1 MENDDDFG
9 QHGKE
14 IFEKIEKI
22 GSGTYGVVFKGY
34 KKNSNGTKEIVAIKK
49 MKIDLENEGI
59 PSTAL
64 REITILRELNHPNI
78 VRLLDVVLNNSKLYL
93 LFEFIECDLRK
104 FLINLKEKSLDENL
118 IKNFL
123 YKILDAVAYCHS
135 KKIIH
140 RDLKPQ
146 NILTAKN
153 GEIVKVA
160 DFGLARAFSIP
171 IRPYTK
177 EVLTLWYRAPELLL
191 GINEYSTPVDIWSI
205 GCIFAELILK
215 QPLFKGEYEIEQI
228 FKIFH
233 VLGTPNKEVWPE
245 VETLPNYSPKFP
257 KFKPLKF
264 EDYFIGLDKNGIDLL
279 KQMLAYDPNQR
290 ITAKQA
296 LMHVSS
302 IYINIIIFYCF
313 SLILLHDLFIKIH
326 SLLFNLV
333 LIDNIFT

>member
-1 MENDDDFG
+1 MEPDEDDFG

-22 GSGTYGVVFKGY
+22 GSGTYGVVYKGY
-34 KKNSNGTKEIVAIKK
+34 KKNQNGGKEIVAIKK

-64 REITILRELNHPNI
+64 REITILRELKHPNI
-78 VRLLDVVLNNSKLYL
+78 VRLLDVVLNDSKLYL

-104 FLINLKEKSLDENL
+104 FLINFKEKSLDENL
-118 IKNFL
+118 VKNFL

-146 NILTAKN
+146 NILTANN

-215 QPLFKGEYEIEQI
+215 QPLFKGEYEIEQL
-228 FKIFH
+228 FKIFY
-233 VLGTPNKEVWPE
+233 VLGTPNRDIWPE
-245 VETLPNYSPKFP
+245 VENLPNYSPEFP
-257 KFKPLKF
+257 KFKPIKF

-279 KQMLAYDPNQR
+279 KQMLVYDPNQR

-296 LMHVSS
+296 LMHVR
-302 IYINIIIFYCF
+302 
-313 SLILLHDLFIKIH
+313 
-326 SLLFNLV
+326 
-333 LIDNIFT
+333 

>member
-1 MENDDDFG
+1 MESDDDFG

-22 GSGTYGVVFKGY
+22 GSGTYGVVYKGY
-34 KKNSNGTKEIVAIKK
+34 KKKQNGEKEIVAIKK

-64 REITILRELNHPNI
+64 REITILRELKHPNI

-93 LFEFIECDLRK
+93 LFEFVECDLRK
-104 FLINLKEKSLDENL
+104 YLLNLKEKALDENL
-118 IKNFL
+118 VKNFL

-146 NILTAKN
+146 NILTEKN

-215 QPLFKGEYEIEQI
+215 QPLFKGEYEIEQL

-233 VLGTPNKEVWPE
+233 VLGTPNKEIWPD
-245 VETLPNYSPKFP
+245 VETLPNYSPNFP
-257 KFKPLKF
+257 KFKPIKF

-279 KQMLAYDPNQR
+279 KQMLVYDPNQR

-302 IYINIIIFYCF
+302 FFIYFYIFLFLALFYFIIFGVTQ
-313 SLILLHDLFIKIH
+313 INKKIKY
-326 SLLFNLV
+326 
-333 LIDNIFT
+333 

>member
-1 MENDDDFG
+1 MSEEDDFG
-9 QHGKE
+9 QKGKE

-22 GSGTYGVVFKGY
+22 GSGTYGVVYKGF
-34 KKNSNGTKEIVAIKK
+34 KKNKDGSKQIVAIKK

-64 REITILRELNHPNI
+64 REITILRELEHPNI
-78 VRLLDVVLNNSKLYL
+78 VKLIDVVLNNSKLYL

-104 FLINLKEKSLDENL
+104 FLISYKNNILSENL

-123 YKILDAVAYCHS
+123 FKILDAVAFCHS

-146 NILTAKN
+146 NILVEKD

-205 GCIFAELILK
+205 GCIFAELVLR
-215 QPLFKGEYEIEQI
+215 QPLFKGEYEIEQL

-233 VLGTPNKEVWPE
+233 LLGTPDKDIWPD
-245 VETLPNYSPKFP
+245 VESLPNYSKEFP
-257 KFKPLKF
+257 KFKPLKL
-264 EDYFIGLDKNGIDLL
+264 EKYFTSLDKNGIDLL
-279 KQMLAYDPNQR
+279 KQMLKYDPNQR

-296 LMHVSS
+296 LMHVSKYF
-302 IYINIIIFYCF
+302 IFINYINIALFYISIIF
-313 SLILLHDLFIKIH
+313 L
-326 SLLFNLV
+326 
-333 LIDNIFT
+333 

>member
-1 MENDDDFG
+1 MEEEEDDFG

-14 IFEKIEKI
+14 IFEKIEII
-22 GSGTYGVVFKGY
+22 GSGTYGDVYKGFM
-34 KKNSNGTKEIVAIKK
+34 KKPNNQKEVVAIKK
-49 MKIDLENEGI
+49 IKIDLENEGI

-64 REITILRELNHPNI
+64 REITILRELDHPNI
-78 VRLLDVVLNNSKLYL
+78 VKILDVVLDNSKLYL
-93 LFEFIECDLRK
+93 LFEFVECDLRK
-104 FLINLKEKSLDENL
+104 YLSSLKDEYLSENL
-118 IKNFL
+118 VKNFL

-160 DFGLARAFSIP
+160 DFGLSRAFSIP

-205 GCIFAELILK
+205 GCIFAELLLK
-215 QPLFKGEYEIEQI
+215 QPLFKGEYEIEQL

-233 VLGTPNKEVWPE
+233 VLGTPNKDIWPE
-245 VETLPNYSPKFP
+245 VETLPDFSPEFP
-257 KFKPLKF
+257 KFQPMNFKDIFK
-264 EDYFIGLDKNGIDLL
+264 GLSKNGIDLL
-279 KQMLAYDPNQR
+279 KQMLMYDPNQR

-296 LMHVSS
+296 LRHVS
-302 IYINIIIFYCF
+302 YFFLYNNFFFY
-313 SLILLHDLFIKIH
+313 L
-326 SLLFNLV
+326 
-333 LIDNIFT
+333 

>member
-1 MENDDDFG
+1 MLEEDDFG
-9 QHGKE
+9 QKGKE

-22 GSGTYGVVFKGY
+22 GSGTYGVVYKGY
-34 KKNSNGTKEIVAIKK
+34 KKNKDGSKQIVAIKK

-64 REITILRELNHPNI
+64 REITILRELDHPNI
-78 VRLLDVVLNNSKLYL
+78 VKLIDVVLNNSKLYL
-93 LFEFIECDLRK
+93 LFEYIEWDLRK
-104 FLINLKEKSLDENL
+104 FLISYKDNILNENL
-118 IKNFL
+118 IKSFL
-123 YKILDAVAYCHS
+123 YKILDAVAFCHS

-146 NILTAKN
+146 NILTEKN
-153 GEIVKVA
+153 GDIVKVA

-205 GCIFAELILK
+205 GCIFGELILR
-215 QPLFKGEYEIEQI
+215 QPLFKGEYEIEQL

-233 VLGTPNKEVWPE
+233 MLGTPDKNVWPDIE
-245 VETLPNYSPKFP
+245 SLPNYSKEFP
-257 KFKPLKF
+257 KFKPIKL
-264 EDYFIGLDKNGIDLL
+264 ENYFVGVDINGIDLL
-279 KQMLAYDPNQR
+279 KQMLKYDPNQR

-296 LMHVSS
+296 LMHVRKF
-302 IYINIIIFYCF
+302 IIIFIFIIIALFYLIKNHCYF
-313 SLILLHDLFIKIH
+313 SRRKYKSFYIYKL
-326 SLLFNLV
+326 
-333 LIDNIFT
+333 

>member
-1 MENDDDFG
+1 MEQEDDFG

-14 IFEKIEKI
+14 IFEKTEKI
-22 GSGTYGVVFKGY
+22 GSGTYGVVYKGY
-34 KKNSNGTKEIVAIKK
+34 RKKPNGEKEIVAIKK

-64 REITILRELNHPNI
+64 REITILRELKHPNI
-78 VRLLDVVLNNSKLYL
+78 VRLLDVVLNDSKLYL
-93 LFEFIECDLRK
+93 LFEYGECDLRK
-104 FLINLKEKSLDENL
+104 YLINLKDKSLDENS

-146 NILTAKN
+146 NILTSKN

-177 EVLTLWYRAPELLL
+177 EVLTLWRRVPELLL

-205 GCIFAELILK
+205 GCIFEELILK
-215 QPLFKGEYEIEQI
+215 QPFFKGEYEIEQ
-228 FKIFH
+228 
-233 VLGTPNKEVWPE
+233 
-245 VETLPNYSPKFP
+245 
-257 KFKPLKF
+257 
-264 EDYFIGLDKNGIDLL
+264 
-279 KQMLAYDPNQR
+279 
-290 ITAKQA
+290 
-296 LMHVSS
+296 
-302 IYINIIIFYCF
+302 
-313 SLILLHDLFIKIH
+313 
-326 SLLFNLV
+326 
-333 LIDNIFT
+333 

>member
-1 MENDDDFG
+1 M
-9 QHGKE
+9 K
-14 IFEKIEKI
+14 
-22 GSGTYGVVFKGY
+22 VFLVLKL
-34 KKNSNGTKEIVAIKK
+34 I
-49 MKIDLENEGI
+49 
-59 PSTAL
+59 
-64 REITILRELNHPNI
+64 
-78 VRLLDVVLNNSKLYL
+78 DVVLNNSKLYL

-104 FLINLKEKSLDENL
+104 FLITYKYNLLPENL

-123 YKILDAVAYCHS
+123 YKILDAVAFCHS

-146 NILTAKN
+146 NILTEKD

-160 DFGLARAFSIP
+160 DFGLARAFSIT

-205 GCIFAELILK
+205 GCIFAELVLR
-215 QPLFKGEYEIEQI
+215 QPLFKGEYEIEQL

-233 VLGTPNKEVWPE
+233 LLGTPNKDTWPD
-245 VETLPNYSPKFP
+245 VESLPNYSKEFP

-264 EDYFIGLDKNGIDLL
+264 ENYFIGLDKYGIDLL
-279 KQMLAYDPNQR
+279 KQMLKYDPNQR

-296 LMHVSS
+296 LMHVSKF
-302 IYINIIIFYCF
+302 IFNF
-313 SLILLHDLFIKIH
+313 
-326 SLLFNLV
+326 V
-333 LIDNIFT
+333 MIFL

>member
-1 MENDDDFG
+1 MLEEDDFG
-9 QHGKE
+9 QKGKD

-22 GSGTYGVVFKGY
+22 GSGTYGVVYKGFI
-34 KKNSNGTKEIVAIKK
+34 KKKDGSKQIVAIKK

-78 VRLLDVVLNNSKLYL
+78 VKLIDVVLHNSKLYL

-104 FLINLKEKSLDENL
+104 FLITYKYNLLNENL

-123 YKILDAVAYCHS
+123 FKILDAVAFCHS

-146 NILTAKN
+146 NILTEKD

-205 GCIFAELILK
+205 GCI
-215 QPLFKGEYEIEQI
+215 
-228 FKIFH
+228 
-233 VLGTPNKEVWPE
+233 
-245 VETLPNYSPKFP
+245 
-257 KFKPLKF
+257 
-264 EDYFIGLDKNGIDLL
+264 
-279 KQMLAYDPNQR
+279 
-290 ITAKQA
+290 
-296 LMHVSS
+296 
-302 IYINIIIFYCF
+302 C
-313 SLILLHDLFIKIH
+313 
-326 SLLFNLV
+326 
-333 LIDNIFT
+333 

>member
-1 MENDDDFG
+1 
-9 QHGKE
+9 
-14 IFEKIEKI
+14 
-22 GSGTYGVVFKGY
+22 
-34 KKNSNGTKEIVAIKK
+34 

-78 VRLLDVVLNNSKLYL
+78 VKLIDVVLHNSKLYL

-104 FLINLKEKSLDENL
+104 FLITYKYNLLNENL

-123 YKILDAVAYCHS
+123 FKILDAVAFCHS

-146 NILTAKN
+146 NILTEKD

-205 GCIFAELILK
+205 GCIFAELILR
-215 QPLFKGEYEIEQI
+215 QPLFKGEYEIEQL

-233 VLGTPNKEVWPE
+233 LLGTPNKDIWPD
-245 VETLPNYSPKFP
+245 VESLPNYSKEFP
-257 KFKPLKF
+257 KFKPLKL
-264 EDYFIGLDKNGIDLL
+264 ENYFIGLDKNGIDLL
-279 KQMLAYDPNQR
+279 KQMLKYDPNQR

-296 LMHVSS
+296 LMHVSL
-302 IYINIIIFYCF
+302 IF
-313 SLILLHDLFIKIH
+313 LIF
-326 SLLFNLV
+326 
-333 LIDNIFT
+333 

>member
-1 MENDDDFG
+1 MEEDDFG

-22 GSGTYGVVFKGY
+22 GSGTYGVVYKGY
-34 KKNSNGTKEIVAIKK
+34 KKKQNGEKEIVAIKK

-64 REITILRELNHPNI
+64 REITILRELKHPNI

-93 LFEFIECDLRK
+93 LFEFIEIDLRK
-104 FLINLKEKSLDENL
+104 FLINLKEKSLNENL
-118 IKNFL
+118 VKNFL

-153 GEIVKVA
+153 GDIVKVA

-215 QPLFKGEYEIEQI
+215 RPLFKGEYEIEQL

-233 VLGTPNKEVWPE
+233 VLGTPNKDIWPE
-245 VETLPNYSPKFP
+245 VETLPNFSHEFP
-257 KFKPLKF
+257 KFKPIKF

-279 KQMLAYDPNQR
+279 KQMLVYDPNQR

-296 LMHVSS
+296 LMHVR
-302 IYINIIIFYCF
+302 
-313 SLILLHDLFIKIH
+313 
-326 SLLFNLV
+326 
-333 LIDNIFT
+333 

>member
-1 MENDDDFG
+1 MSEEDDFG
-9 QHGKE
+9 QKGKE

-22 GSGTYGVVFKGY
+22 GSGTYGVVYKGF
-34 KKNSNGTKEIVAIKK
+34 KKNKDGSKQIVAIKK

-64 REITILRELNHPNI
+64 REITILRELEHPNI
-78 VRLLDVVLNNSKLYL
+78 VKLIDVVLN
-93 LFEFIECDLRK
+93 
-104 FLINLKEKSLDENL
+104 NL

-123 YKILDAVAYCHS
+123 FKILDAVAFCHS

-146 NILTAKN
+146 NILVEKD

-205 GCIFAELILK
+205 GCIFAELVLR
-215 QPLFKGEYEIEQI
+215 QPLFKGEYEIEQL

-233 VLGTPNKEVWPE
+233 LLGTPDKDIWPD
-245 VETLPNYSPKFP
+245 VESLPNYSKEFP
-257 KFKPLKF
+257 KFKPLKL
-264 EDYFIGLDKNGIDLL
+264 EKYFTSLDKNGIDLL
-279 KQMLAYDPNQR
+279 KQMLKYDPNQR

-296 LMHVSS
+296 LMHVSKYF
-302 IYINIIIFYCF
+302 IFINYINIALFYFSIIF
-313 SLILLHDLFIKIH
+313 L
-326 SLLFNLV
+326 
-333 LIDNIFT
+333 

>member
-1 MENDDDFG
+1 MEEDDFG

-22 GSGTYGVVFKGY
+22 GSGTYGVVYKGY
-34 KKNSNGTKEIVAIKK
+34 KKKQNGEKEIVAIKK

-64 REITILRELNHPNI
+64 REITILRELKHPNI

-93 LFEFIECDLRK
+93 LFEFIEIDLRK
-104 FLINLKEKSLDENL
+104 FLINLKEKILNENL
-118 IKNFL
+118 VKNFL

-215 QPLFKGEYEIEQI
+215 QPLFKGEYEIEQL

-233 VLGTPNKEVWPE
+233 VLGTPNKDIWPE
-245 VETLPNYSPKFP
+245 VETLPNFSNEFP
-257 KFKPLKF
+257 KFKPIKF
-264 EDYFIGLDKNGIDLL
+264 EEYFIGLDKNGIDLL
-279 KQMLAYDPNQR
+279 KQMLVYDPNQR

-296 LMHVSS
+296 LMHVR
-302 IYINIIIFYCF
+302 
-313 SLILLHDLFIKIH
+313 
-326 SLLFNLV
+326 
-333 LIDNIFT
+333 

>member
-1 MENDDDFG
+1 MEDEEDDFG

-14 IFEKIEKI
+14 IFEKIEII
-22 GSGTYGVVFKGY
+22 GSGTYGDVYKGY
-34 KKNSNGTKEIVAIKK
+34 MKKPNNQKQVVAIKK
-49 MKIDLENEGI
+49 IKIDLENEGI

-64 REITILRELNHPNI
+64 REITILRELDHPNI
-78 VRLLDVVLNNSKLYL
+78 VKILDVVLDNSKLYL
-93 LFEFIECDLRK
+93 LFEFVECDLRK
-104 FLINLKEKSLDENL
+104 YLSSLKDKYLSENL
-118 IKNFL
+118 VKKFL

-153 GEIVKVA
+153 GEEVKVA
-160 DFGLARAFSIP
+160 DFGLSRAFSIP

-205 GCIFAELILK
+205 GCIFAELLLK
-215 QPLFKGEYEIEQI
+215 QPLFKGEYEIEQL

-233 VLGTPNKEVWPE
+233 VLGTPNKDVWPE
-245 VETLPNYSPKFP
+245 VESLPDYSPEFP
-257 KFKPLKF
+257 KFKPMNLKEIF
-264 EDYFIGLDKNGIDLL
+264 KGLDKNGIDLM
-279 KQMLAYDPNQR
+279 KQMLMYDPNQR

-296 LMHVSS
+296 LRHVS
-302 IYINIIIFYCF
+302 IFLYLIIFLYIY
-313 SLILLHDLFIKIH
+313 SLI
-326 SLLFNLV
+326 SLRV
-333 LIDNIFT
+333 VIDIEI

>member
-1 MENDDDFG
+1 MLDKDDFG
-9 QHGKE
+9 QKGKE

-22 GSGTYGVVFKGY
+22 GSGTYGVVYKGY
-34 KKNSNGTKEIVAIKK
+34 KKNKDGTKQIVAIKK

-64 REITILRELNHPNI
+64 REITILRELSHPNI
-78 VRLLDVVLNNSKLYL
+78 VKLIDVVLHNSKLYL

-104 FLINLKEKSLDENL
+104 FLLSYKNKILNENL

-123 YKILDAVAYCHS
+123 YKILDAVAFCHS

-146 NILTAKN
+146 NILTEKD

-205 GCIFAELILK
+205 GCIFAELILR
-215 QPLFKGEYEIEQI
+215 QPLFKGEYEIEQL

-233 VLGTPNKEVWPE
+233 LLGTPDKNIWPD
-245 VETLPNYSPKFP
+245 VESLPNYSKEFP

-264 EDYFIGLDKNGIDLL
+264 ENYFYGVDSNGIDLL
-279 KQMLAYDPNQR
+279 KQMLKYDPNQR

-296 LMHVSS
+296 LMHVRLF
-302 IYINIIIFYCF
+302 ILLLFKFYSLF
-313 SLILLHDLFIKIH
+313 SLYLDIFIYY
-326 SLLFNLV
+326 
-333 LIDNIFT
+333 IF

>member
-1 MENDDDFG
+1 MEAEKDDFG

-22 GSGTYGVVFKGY
+22 GSGTYGVVYKGF
-34 KKNSNGTKEIVAIKK
+34 KKNSDGSKQVVAIKK

-64 REITILRELNHPNI
+64 REITILRELDHPNI
-78 VRLLDVVLNNSKLYL
+78 VKLIDVVLQDSKLYL

-104 FLINLKEKSLDENL
+104 YLITFKNEILNENL

-123 YKILDAVAYCHS
+123 YKILDAVAFCHS

-205 GCIFAELILK
+205 GCIFAELVLR
-215 QPLFKGEYEIEQI
+215 QPLFKGEYEIEQL

-233 VLGTPNKEVWPE
+233 VLGTPNKDIWPD
-245 VETLPNYSPKFP
+245 VESLPNYSKEFP

-264 EDYFIGLDKNGIDLL
+264 ENYFIGLDKNGIDLL
-279 KQMLAYDPNQR
+279 KQMLKYDPNQR

-296 LMHVSS
+296 LMHVSH
-302 IYINIIIFYCF
+302 INIIFFGLFQFIALFY
-313 SLILLHDLFIKIH
+313 LILIIKLKFQYF
-326 SLLFNLV
+326 S
-333 LIDNIFT
+333 

>member
-1 MENDDDFG
+1 MEKDDFG

-22 GSGTYGVVFKGY
+22 GSGTYGVVYKGY
-34 KKNSNGTKEIVAIKK
+34 KKKQNGEKEIVAIKK

-64 REITILRELNHPNI
+64 REITILRELKHPNI

-93 LFEFIECDLRK
+93 LFEFIEIDLRK
-104 FLINLKEKSLDENL
+104 FLINLKEKSLNENL
-118 IKNFL
+118 VKNFL

-153 GEIVKVA
+153 GDIVKVA

-215 QPLFKGEYEIEQI
+215 QPLFKGEYEIEQL

-233 VLGTPNKEVWPE
+233 VLGTPNKDIWPE
-245 VETLPNYSPKFP
+245 VETLPNFSHEFP
-257 KFKPLKF
+257 KFKPIKF

-279 KQMLAYDPNQR
+279 KQMLVYDPNQR

-296 LMHVSS
+296 LMHVR
-302 IYINIIIFYCF
+302 
-313 SLILLHDLFIKIH
+313 
-326 SLLFNLV
+326 
-333 LIDNIFT
+333 

>member
-1 MENDDDFG
+1 MEEDDFG

-22 GSGTYGVVFKGY
+22 GSGTYGVVYKGY
-34 KKNSNGTKEIVAIKK
+34 KKKQNGEKEIVAIKK

-64 REITILRELNHPNI
+64 REITILRELKHPNI

-93 LFEFIECDLRK
+93 LFEFVECDLRK
-104 FLINLKEKSLDENL
+104 YLINLKEKALDENL
-118 IKNFL
+118 VKNFL

-215 QPLFKGEYEIEQI
+215 QPLFKGEYEIEQL

-233 VLGTPNKEVWPE
+233 VLGTPNKDIWPE
-245 VETLPNYSPKFP
+245 VETLPNFSHEFP
-257 KFKPLKF
+257 KFKPIKF
-264 EDYFIGLDKNGIDLL
+264 EEYFIGLDKNGIDLL
-279 KQMLAYDPNQR
+279 KQMLVYDPNQR

-296 LMHVSS
+296 LMHVRK
-302 IYINIIIFYCF
+302 IY
-313 SLILLHDLFIKIH
+313 FI
-326 SLLFNLV
+326 
-333 LIDNIFT
+333 